1 LNLIIDIGNSRAKV
15 GIFDKQSIVAKETFE
30 YLTIDDII
38 NISEK
43 YPIKNAIISAS
54 GLVESNLISY
64 LNDHF
69 NFIDLNYNTPLPIII
84 EYQTPE
90 TLGKDRIASAVAAW
104 TIFPKQTSLV
114 IDMGTCMTTNLID
127 KKGNFLGGNIS
138 PGIQMRIKAMYHFT
152 AKLPLAPLNIPEH
165 ELGKNTI
172 EALQNGAIKGTF
184 YEIKAFI
191 TEINQKYQ
199 INNVI
204 LTGGDADLFAKLV
217 NFEIFAVPNLVMMG
231 LNEILQNNV

>member
-1 LNLIIDIGNSRAKV
+1 MVCKEM
-15 GIFDKQSIVAKETFE
+15 FDN
-30 YLTIDDII
+30 LTIHDIV
-38 NISEK
+38 NVTER
-43 YPIKNAIISAS
+43 YPIKNAILSAS
-54 GLVESNLISY
+54 GLFEPGLLSY
-64 LNDHF
+64 LKDHF
-69 NFIDLNYNTPLPIII
+69 KFIHLNHNTPLPIII
-84 EYQTPE
+84 RYETPE
-90 TLGKDRIASAVAAW
+90 TLGKDRIASAVGAW
-104 TIFPKQTSLV
+104 TMFPNQTSLV
-114 IDMGTCMTTNLID
+114 IDMGTCMTTNIID
-127 KKGNFLGGNIS
+127 DKGNFLGGNIS
-138 PGIQMRIKAMYHFT
+138 PGIQMRMKAMHYFT
-152 AKLPLAPLNIPEH
+152 AKLPLAPLHIPEYD
-165 ELGKNTI
+165 LGKNTI